1 VQGLELLD
9 LVGMGVCRLTTIIQH
24 SMKKQ
29 RKFWKNWD
37 LEHPEPPFPF
47 DPELDAPEMN
57 GGSIK
62 NS

>member
-1 VQGLELLD
+1 
-9 LVGMGVCRLTTIIQH
+9 MTSIIQH

-47 DPELDAPEMN
+47 DPELDGPEML
-57 GGSIK
+57 S
-62 NS
+62 S